1 MDQTFLHTKKL
12 LLVDDERELLK
23 MVTAILKD
31 DGFENTVSAASVK
44 EGIAVAENEKP
55 DLAILDVM
63 LPDGDGFSLM
73 EQMRSFTDVPI
84 IFLTAKDE
92 AADKLAGLGLGADD
106 YIVKPFMAQ
115 ELLLR
120 VYAVLRRC
128 YKVDGKLLK
137 LDGCTVDFSRAE
149 VHKAGEVIPLTAKE
163 HTLLETLAHNE
174 GKIVSID
181 SLCEALWGDNPFGY
195 ENSLNA
201 HVRRIRE
208 KIEADPSKPV
218 SLITIKGL
226 GYKLCIRK

>member
-1 MDQTFLHTKKL
+1 MDNSFLYMKKL
-12 LLVDDERELLK
+12 LLVDDEPDLLK

-31 DGFENTVSAASVK
+31 DGFENIITASSVGEGVAAAEK
-44 EGIAVAENEKP
+44 ETP
-55 DLAILDVM
+55 DLAVLDVM

-73 EQMRSFTDVPI
+73 QQLRLFTDVPV

-106 YIVKPFMAQ
+106 YIAKPFLSQ

-120 VYAVLRRC
+120 IYAVLRRC
-128 YKVDGKLLK
+128 YKEEEPLIKLA
-137 LDGCTVDFSRAE
+137 GCTIDFSRAE
-149 VHKAGEVIPLTAKE
+149 IHKAGEIIPLTAKE
-163 HTLLETLAHNE
+163 HSLLEVLARND
-174 GKIVSID
+174 GKIVTVD
-181 SLCEALWGDNPFGY
+181 ALCEALWGENPFGY

-201 HVRRIRE
+201 HVRRVRE

-226 GYKLCIRK
+226 GYKLNTRK

>member
-1 MDQTFLHTKKL
+1 MNQTFLHTKKL
-12 LLVDDERELLK
+12 LLVDDEPELLK

-31 DGFENTVSAASVK
+31 DGFENIVLAASVK
-44 EGIAVAENEKP
+44 EGTAAAEREKP

-73 EQMRSFTDVPI
+73 EQIRSFTDVPI

-128 YKVDGKLLK
+128 YKENGKLLK

-149 VHKAGEVIPLTAKE
+149 VHKAGGVLPLTAKE

-174 GKIVSID
+174 GKIVSLD

-208 KIEADPSKPV
+208 KIETDPSKPL

-226 GYKLCIRK
+226 GYKLNVRK